1 MIPTGDVTSDAGTG
15 LGRIAVLGAGSW
27 GTTYAKVL
35 ADAGRD
41 VVLWA
46 RRESVAA
53 AITGTR
59 RNDAYLRG
67 VLLPENLRAT
77 SDVDEAL
84 DGVDAVAL
92 GVPSQSMRENLTVF
106 RDSIPV
112 GVPVISL
119 AKGVEIG
126 TGLRMSE
133 VISKVGHVEPERVVV
148 LTGPNL
154 AVEIA
159 AGRPTA
165 SVLACIDHNV
175 AVEVQKACA
184 TAYFRPYT
192 ITDVVGAE
200 IAGTGKNIIALAC
213 GIAAGLELGLNTSAS
228 LMTRGL
234 NELIRLGEALGG
246 SASTFAGLAGLG
258 DLVAT
263 CSSPLSRNRTL
274 GARLA
279 AGLSLEAAVE
289 AAGGQVAE
297 GVVSCRSVRDL
308 AHRHQIDM
316 PITEAVFNVCY
327 HHMSPFDMIELLMS
341 RPHSPE

>member
-1 MIPTGDVTSDAGTG
+1 M
-15 LGRIAVLGAGSW
+15 LGAGSW

-53 AITGTR
+53 GIRASRT
-59 RNDAYLRG
+59 NEAYLRG
-67 VLLPENLRAT
+67 IVLPDNLYAT

-133 VISKVGHVEPERVVV
+133 VISRVGHIEEPRVVV

-159 AGRPTA
+159 QNRPTA
-165 SVLACIDHNV
+165 SVLACVDHAI
-175 AVEVQKACA
+175 AVQVQKACA
-184 TAYFRPYT
+184 TGYFRPYT
-192 ITDVVGAE
+192 ITDVIGAE
-200 IAGTGKNIIALAC
+200 IAGTGKNVIALAC
-213 GIAAGLELGLNTSAS
+213 GIADGLQLGLNTAAS

-234 NELIRLGEALGG
+234 NELSRLGQALG
-246 SASTFAGLAGLG
+246 ADPATFAGLAGLG

-274 GARLA
+274 GGRLA
-279 AGLSLEAAVE
+279 VGMGLDAAVA

-297 GVVSCRSVRDL
+297 GVVSCRSMRDL
-308 AHRHQIDM
+308 AHRHGIDM

-327 HHMSPFDMIELLMS
+327 RHMAPADMIRSLMD
-341 RPHSPE
+341 RPHTPE

>member
-1 MIPTGDVTSDAGTG
+1 MRVA
-15 LGRIAVLGAGSW
+15 RSW
-27 GTTYAKVL
+27 K
-35 ADAGRD
+35 
-41 VVLWA
+41 LWA
-46 RRESVAA
+46 RRDSVAA
-53 AITGTR
+53 GIQSTR
-59 RNDAYLRG
+59 TNHAYLPG
-67 VLLPENLRAT
+67 VVLPENLRAT

-106 RDSIPV
+106 RDSIPAS
-112 GVPVISL
+112 VPVISL

-133 VISKVGHVEPERVVV
+133 VVSRVGHIEPERVVV

-159 AGRPTA
+159 QDRPTA
-165 SVLACIDHNV
+165 SVLACVDHDV
-175 AVEVQKACA
+175 AVLVQKACA
-184 TAYFRPYT
+184 TSYFRPYT
-192 ITDVVGAE
+192 ITDVIGAE

-213 GIAAGLELGLNTSAS
+213 GIADGLELGLNTAAS

-234 NELIRLGEALGG
+234 NEVSRLGQALGG
-246 SASTFAGLAGLG
+246 NPATFAGLAGLG

-263 CSSPLSRNRTL
+263 CSSPLSRNRAL
-274 GARLA
+274 GGRLA
-279 AGLSLEAAVE
+279 AGMGLEAATE

-308 AHRHQIDM
+308 AHRHQIEM
-316 PITEAVFNVCY
+316 PITEAVYQVCY
-327 HHMSPFDMIELLMS
+327 LHMPPFEMVRALMD

>member
-1 MIPTGDVTSDAGTG
+1 MSGPPPRGPR
-15 LGRIAVLGAGSW
+15 LGKIAVLGAGSW

-35 ADAGRD
+35 ADAGRE

-46 RRESVAA
+46 RRDSVATT
-53 AITGTR
+53 ITTSR
-59 RNDAYLRG
+59 MNSDYLPG

-77 SDVDEAL
+77 SDIDDAL
-84 DGVDAVAL
+84 RGADAVAL
-92 GVPSQSMRENLTVF
+92 GVPSQSLRENLTVF
-106 RDSIPV
+106 RDSIPA
-112 GVPVISL
+112 GAPVISL

-133 VISKVGHVEPERVVV
+133 VISRVGHIERDRVVV

-159 AGRPTA
+159 RELPTA
-165 SVLACIDHNV
+165 SVLACNDHDV
-175 AVEVQKACA
+175 AVLVQMACG
-184 TAYFRPYT
+184 TPYFRPYT
-192 ITDVVGAE
+192 ITDVIGAE

-213 GIAAGLELGLNTSAS
+213 GIANGLSLGLNTSAS
-228 LMTRGL
+228 LMARGL
-234 NELIRLGEALGG
+234 NEVSRLGQALGG
-246 SASTFAGLAGLG
+246 DPATFAGLAGLG

-274 GARLA
+274 GGRLA
-279 AGLSLEAAVE
+279 SGMGLEAATE

-316 PITEAVFNVCY
+316 PITEAVFAVCY
-327 HHMSPFDMIELLMS
+327 LHMAPIDMIRSLMG
-341 RPHSPE
+341 RPHSRE

>member
-1 MIPTGDVTSDAGTG
+1 MTSTGSA

-46 RRESVAA
+46 RRDSVAA
-53 AITGTR
+53 AITTSR
-59 RNDAYLRG
+59 MNDAYLPG
-67 VLLPENLRAT
+67 VKLPANLTAT
-77 SDVDEAL
+77 SDIDQAL
-84 DGVDAVAL
+84 LGADAVAL

-106 RDSIPV
+106 RDAIPP
-112 GVPVISL
+112 GAPVISL

-133 VISKVGHVEPERVVV
+133 VISRVGHIEPERVVV

-159 AGRPTA
+159 GGRPTA
-165 SVLACIDHNV
+165 SVLACVDHDV
-175 AVEVQKACA
+175 AVQVQKACA
-184 TAYFRPYT
+184 TSYFRPYT
-192 ITDVVGAE
+192 ITDVIGAE
-200 IAGTGKNIIALAC
+200 IAGAGKNVIALAC
-213 GIAAGLELGLNTSAS
+213 GIADGLKLGLNTAAS

-234 NELIRLGEALGG
+234 NEVSKLGAALGG
-246 SASTFAGLAGLG
+246 SPATFAGLAGLG

-263 CSSPLSRNRTL
+263 CSSPLSRNRAL
-274 GARLA
+274 GGRLA
-279 AGLSLEAAVE
+279 AGMALEAAVA

-297 GVVSCRSVRDL
+297 GVVSCRSMRDL
-308 AHRHQIDM
+308 ALRHDIEM
-316 PITEAVFNVCY
+316 PITEVVYLVCY
-327 HHMSPFDMIELLMS
+327 RHLAPADMVKTLMT
-341 RPHSPE
+341 RPHTPE

>member
-1 MIPTGDVTSDAGTG
+1 LSRMPLGETAGGTA
-15 LGRIAVLGAGSW
+15 LGKVAVLGAGSW

-35 ADAGRD
+35 ADAGRE

-53 AITGTR
+53 AIR
-59 RNDAYLRG
+59 SSRINVAYLPG
-67 VLLPENLRAT
+67 VKLPANVRAT
-77 SDVDEAL
+77 SDIDEAL
-84 DGVDAVAL
+84 SRVDAVAL

-112 GVPVISL
+112 EVPVISL

-133 VISKVGHVEPERVVV
+133 VISRVGQVEPERVVV

-159 AGRPTA
+159 NDRPTA

-175 AVEVQKACA
+175 AVQVQRACA
-184 TAYFRPYT
+184 TDYFRPYT

-200 IAGTGKNIIALAC
+200 IAGAGKNVIALAC
-213 GIAAGLELGLNTSAS
+213 GIADGLQLGLNTAAS

-234 NELIRLGEALGG
+234 NEVSRLGTALGG
-246 SASTFAGLAGLG
+246 SPATFAGLAGLG

-274 GARLA
+274 GGRLA
-279 AGLSLEAAVE
+279 GGMGLDAATA

-297 GVVSCRSVRDL
+297 GVVSCRSMRDL
-308 AHRHQIDM
+308 AHRHQIEM
-316 PITEAVFNVCY
+316 PITEAVYLVCY
-327 HHMSPFDMIELLMS
+327 RHLPPVDMVKSLMG
-341 RPHSPE
+341 RPHSAE